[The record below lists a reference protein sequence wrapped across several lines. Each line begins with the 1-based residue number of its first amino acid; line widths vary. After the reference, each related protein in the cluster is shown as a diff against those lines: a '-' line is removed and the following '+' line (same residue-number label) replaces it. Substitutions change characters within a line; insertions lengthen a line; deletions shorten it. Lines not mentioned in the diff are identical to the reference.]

1 MVQIKQFAIERWMDD
16 YEHSAKLNLAETCC
30 ASISLHDLQSLSS
43 AESSKAIVD
52 YSQKQVY
59 GAIRGTE
66 TLRSN
71 IAAQF
76 IPEGARLNADN
87 VLITNGA
94 IQANFL
100 ALYTNVGPG
109 DHVIC
114 HYPTYQQLYSVP
126 ESLGAEVSLWRAK
139 EDDGWRVDI
148 DELRALIRPNTKLII
163 INNPQNPTGATLSR
177 TVLSSIVDVA
187 REHAIFIHSDE
198 VYRPLFHSLN
208 DDEERPPSILA
219 FNYPKS
225 LATGSMSK
233 AFSLAGIRLGWIAS
247 PSPALIDAFASAR
260 DYTTIS
266 VSQLD
271 DAVAAF
277 ALSEAVVHNL
287 LARNVALARSNLAL
301 VSAFVEEHK
310 ATCRWA
316 KPTAGT
322 TAFVRFER
330 DGKPVDDSEFC
341 KRVLEKTGVL
351 LAPGSTCFGEG
362 EVFQG
367 FVRIGYVQDTQ
378 VMVDGLNALRAFM
391 REEFAKV
398 PLAA

>member
-1 MVQIKQFAIERWMDD
+1 MLLT
-16 YEHSAKLNLAETCC
+16 HG
-30 ASISLHDLQSLSS
+30 H
-43 AESSKAIVD
+43 
-52 YSQKQVY
+52 QK
-59 GAIRGTE
+59 T
-66 TLRSN
+66 S
-71 IAAQF
+71 
-76 IPEGARLNADN
+76 
-87 VLITNGA
+87 
-94 IQANFL
+94 
-100 ALYTNVGPG
+100 
-109 DHVIC
+109 
-114 HYPTYQQLYSVP
+114 
-126 ESLGAEVSLWRAK
+126 
-139 EDDGWRVDI
+139 
-148 DELRALIRPNTKLII
+148 
-163 INNPQNPTGATLSR
+163 NPQNPTGATLSR
-177 TVLSSIVDVA
+177 TVLTSVVDVA

-247 PSPALIDAFASAR
+247 PSIALIDAFASTR

-277 ALSEAVVHNL
+277 ALSEAVVQNL

-301 VSAFVEEHK
+301 VSAFVEDHE
-310 ATCRWA
+310 ATCCWA

-330 DGKPVDDSEFC
+330 GGKPVDDIEFC

-367 FVRIGYVQDTQ
+367 FVRIGYVQETQ
-378 VMVDGLNALRAFM
+378 VMVDGLNALRTFM